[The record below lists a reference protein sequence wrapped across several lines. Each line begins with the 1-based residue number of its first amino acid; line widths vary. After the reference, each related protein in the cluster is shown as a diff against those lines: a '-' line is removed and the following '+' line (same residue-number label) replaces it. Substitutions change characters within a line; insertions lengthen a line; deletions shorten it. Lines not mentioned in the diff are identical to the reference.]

1 MVKVKVLP
9 AEKDGQHPADGPR
22 EGDQRLGLEAGAHD
36 DGTVQLLAPL
46 AEILPGIERAHAVP
60 QQEIRH
66 AGVELLCQ
74 LGHGVKVL
82 QHGAVAVRLGEIA
95 VVGLGADGTAV
106 AQMIV
111 AGHKDAPLG
120 QRFGQR
126 FVAVNEFHH
135 PV

>member
-1 MVKVKVLP
+1 M
-9 AEKDGQHPADGPR
+9 
-22 EGDQRLGLEAGAHD
+22 AGAHD
-36 DGTVQLLAPL
+36 DGTAQFLPVFAQV
-46 AEILPGIERAHAVP
+46 LPGIERAHAVP

-82 QHGAVAVRLGEIA
+82 QHGAVAVRLGKIA

-111 AGHKDAPLG
+111 SGHKDAPLG